1 METSVGKAVR
11 CFLFRFSAL
20 GVLLSGASALAGVT
34 VRQNVAPGATSWPGA
49 PLVATVSNPTLQATI
64 AEDFSAP
71 ATSCGQTFTI
81 PGGSNYLLDTISL
94 YAGGDNGTSV
104 SAPVTLNLYDLGGQ
118 TAPNPQTYSSSANL
132 LGGGNGLAIT
142 YTTQAAGVLQFDFAD
157 SDRVILVAGHLYAF
171 EISGLSGTRPVQWY
185 RNTSDTYPGGAAYRN
200 RSWING
206 SNARD
211 FAAAVYG
218 TVTTAQPP
226 PTQCTVNAGVTL
238 QQIDGFGGGV
248 VFLDAGLDPLTDA
261 QMDAL
266 YGTGPGQC
274 GLTLIRV
281 RISPDSNWTT
291 AEIDGKKVHD
301 RGGQI
306 LATPWTPPA
315 SMKDNNNT
323 IAGSLLPAQ
332 YANYATYLNS
342 FATAMASNGAPL
354 AVISVQNEPDATV
367 NYESCFWTAAQFQT
381 FFRANA
387 GVITVPVMMPESE
400 SFVHGLSDLT
410 LNDPVAVA
418 NVGFIGGHL
427 YGATDYGTTITD
439 YPLARSLGK
448 RTWMTE
454 FLVNDQTIG
463 RAITTAQ
470 QINDCLTVGNMSA
483 YIWWKLIGNANGL
496 LDATGVP
503 QLRAY
508 VMAQF
513 SRFIRPGDLRIGV
526 SGNTSALSV
535 SAFKDPGASRF
546 AIVAVNNT
554 SLPITQ
560 TFNIQGITAA
570 SITPWRTSATDS
582 LAQQAP
588 VTVTGNAFTYTIPAT
603 AMVTFVGTVPPSTRL
618 TGLAVRTNSG
628 PGDNVL
634 TAGFSVTGAD
644 AATPKPVVLRGV
656 GPGLAQ
662 FGVTNL
668 LSDPVISV
676 YSGLNLIGQNDDWDA
691 TALRPIF
698 VRLGGLDYLTPG
710 SRDAALLANFTA
722 GGYTVLAGGKTQD
735 TGVILAEV
743 YETDASNAR
752 LTALSARAMAGTGD
766 QTLIGGFIVGGTGT
780 ERVIIRGLGPA
791 LAAYGIT
798 GFLADPKIALY
809 SGSNV
814 IQQND
819 NWVDSPDMRTL
830 FASVSLAPLVTGSR
844 DAAMVATLPPGS
856 YTVQLS
862 GVNGTT
868 GVALIE
874 IYELP

>member
-1 METSVGKAVR
+1 M
-11 CFLFRFSAL
+11 
-20 GVLLSGASALAGVT
+20 GVLLSGASAWAGVT
-34 VRQNVAPGATSWPGA
+34 VRQNVAPAPTSWPGA
-49 PLVATVSNPTLQATI
+49 PIIATVSNPTSQATV

-71 ATSCGQTFTI
+71 ATSCGQTFTV
-81 PGGSNYLLDTISL
+81 PAGSNYLLDTICL

-157 SDRVILVAGHLYAF
+157 SDRVILAAGHMYAF

-185 RNTSDTYPGGAAYRN
+185 RTISDTYTGGAAYRN

-206 SNARD
+206 VNARD
-211 FAAAVYG
+211 FATAVYG

-226 PTQCTVNAGVTL
+226 PTQCTVNAGTTL
-238 QQIDGFGGGV
+238 QQIDGFGAGV

-266 YGTGPGQC
+266 YGTGPGQF

-281 RISPDSNWTT
+281 RISPDGNWTT
-291 AEIDGKKVHD
+291 AEIDGSKAYE
-301 RGGQI
+301 RGARI

-315 SMKDNNNT
+315 SMKDNTST

-367 NYESCFWTAAQFQT
+367 TYESCFWTAAQFQT

-387 GVITVPVMMPESE
+387 GAIGVPVMMPESE
-400 SFVHGLSDLT
+400 SFVHSLSDLT
-410 LNDPVAVA
+410 LNDPVAAA
-418 NVGFIGGHL
+418 NVGFVGGHL
-427 YGATDYGTTITD
+427 YGVGVTD
-439 YPLARSLGK
+439 YPLARSVGK

-454 FLVNDQTIG
+454 YLVNDQTIG
-463 RAITTAQ
+463 TAIATAQ

-483 YIWWKLIGNANGL
+483 YNWWKLIGNANGL
-496 LDATGVP
+496 LNAAGVP

-513 SRFIRPGDLRIGV
+513 SRFVRPGDLRIGV
-526 SGNTSALSV
+526 TGNTSALSV
-535 SAFKDPGASRF
+535 SAFKDPAASRF

-570 SITPWRTSATDS
+570 TITPWSTSATDS

-588 VTVTGNAFTYTIPAT
+588 VTITGNAFTYTIPST

-618 TGLAVRTNSG
+618 TGLSVRTVSG
-628 PGDNVL
+628 SEDNVL
-634 TAGFSVTGAD
+634 IPGFNISGAD
-644 AATPKPVVLRGV
+644 ATTPKPIVLRGV

-662 FGVTNL
+662 FSVTGF
-668 LSDPVISV
+668 LSDPVISI
-676 YSGLNLIGQNDDWDA
+676 YSGSNLIGQNDDWDA
-691 TALRPIF
+691 TSLRPIF

-710 SRDAALLANFTA
+710 SRDAATLASFAA
-722 GGYTVLAGGKTQD
+722 GGYTVIVGGKNQA
-735 TGVILAEV
+735 TGVVLAEV
-743 YETDASNAR
+743 YESDASNAR

-766 QTLIGGFIVGGTGT
+766 QTLIGGFVVGGTGT
-780 ERVIIRGLGPA
+780 ERVLIRGLGPA
-791 LAAYGIT
+791 LAGSGVT
-798 GFLADPKIALY
+798 GFMADPMIDLY
-809 SGSNV
+809 SGSTI
-814 IQQND
+814 IQSND
-819 NWVDSPDMRTL
+819 NWVDTPDMRAL
-830 FASVSLAPLVTGSR
+830 FTSLYLTQLATGSR
-844 DAAMVATLPPGS
+844 DAAMVAQLPPGV
-856 YTVQLS
+856 YTVHLT

>member
-1 METSVGKAVR
+1 METSVGKTLR
-11 CFLFRFSAL
+11 RFLFRFSAL
-20 GVLLSGASALAGVT
+20 GALLSGASAWAGVT
-34 VRQNVAPGATSWPGA
+34 VRQNVAPAPASWSGTPI
-49 PLVATVSNPTLQATI
+49 VATVSNPTSQAI
-64 AEDFSAP
+64 VAEDFSAP

-81 PGGSNYLLDTISL
+81 PSGSNYLLDTISL
-94 YAGGDNGTSV
+94 YAGGGDGTSA

-118 TAPNPQTYSSSANL
+118 TAPNPVFYAASANL
-132 LGGGNGLAIT
+132 LGGGNGLALN
-142 YTTQAAGVLQFDFAD
+142 YTTQTAGVLQFDFAD
-157 SDRVILVAGHLYAF
+157 SDRVLLVAGHLYAF

-185 RNTSDTYPGGAAYRN
+185 RNISDTYTGGAAYRN

-218 TVTTAQPP
+218 TATTAQPP
-226 PTQCTVNAGVTL
+226 PTQCTVNAGTTL
-238 QQIDGFGGGV
+238 QQIDGFGAGV

-266 YGTGPGQC
+266 YGTGVGQY

-281 RISPDSNWTT
+281 RISPDGNWTT
-291 AEIDGKKVHD
+291 AEIDGSKAYA
-301 RGGQI
+301 RGARI

-342 FATAMASNGAPL
+342 FATAMANNGAPL

-367 NYESCFWTAAQFQT
+367 TYESCFWTAAQFQT

-387 GVITVPVMMPESE
+387 GAITVPVMMPESE
-400 SFVHGLSDLT
+400 SFVHSLSDLT
-410 LNDPVAVA
+410 LNDPVAAA
-418 NVGFIGGHL
+418 NVGFVGGHL
-427 YGATDYGTTITD
+427 YGVGVTD
-439 YPLARSLGK
+439 YPLARSVGK

-454 FLVNDQTIG
+454 YLVNDQTIG
-463 RAITTAQ
+463 SAITTAQ

-496 LDATGVP
+496 LNAAGVP

-513 SRFIRPGDLRIGV
+513 SRFVRPGDLRIGV
-526 SGNTSALSV
+526 TGNTSALSV

-560 TFNIQGITAA
+560 TFNLQGITAA
-570 SITPWRTSATDS
+570 TITPWRTSATDS
-582 LAQQAP
+582 LAQQAS
-588 VTVTGNAFTYTIPAT
+588 VTITGNAFTYTIPST

-618 TGLAVRTNSG
+618 TGLSVRTVSG
-628 PGDNVL
+628 SGDNVL
-634 TAGFSVTGAD
+634 IPGFIIAGAD
-644 AATPKPVVLRGV
+644 AATPKPIVLRGV

-662 FGVTNL
+662 FGVTGF
-668 LSDPVISV
+668 LSDPVISI
-676 YSGLNLIGQNDDWDA
+676 YSGSTLIGQNDDWDA
-691 TALRPIF
+691 TTLRPTF

-710 SRDAALLANFTA
+710 SRDAATLASFAA
-722 GGYTVLAGGKTQD
+722 GGYTVQVGGKNQA
-735 TGVILAEV
+735 TGVVLAEV
-743 YETDASNAR
+743 YESDASNAR

-766 QTLIGGFIVGGTGT
+766 QTLIGGFIIGGTGT
-780 ERVIIRGLGPA
+780 ERVLIRGLGPA
-791 LAAYGIT
+791 LAGFAVT
-798 GFLADPKIALY
+798 GFLADPKIDLY
-809 SGSNV
+809 SGSNI
-814 IQQND
+814 IQSND
-819 NWVDSPDMRTL
+819 NWVDTPDMRAM
-830 FASVSLAPLVTGSR
+830 FASLYLTPLATGSR
-844 DAAMVATLPPGS
+844 DAAMVAQLSPGT

-868 GVALIE
+868 GVALIQ

>member
-1 METSVGKAVR
+1 M
-11 CFLFRFSAL
+11 
-20 GVLLSGASALAGVT
+20 GVLLSGASAWAGVT
-34 VRQNVAPGATSWPGA
+34 VRQNVAPAPTSWPGA
-49 PLVATVSNPTLQATI
+49 PIIATVSNPTSQATV

-71 ATSCGQTFTI
+71 ATSCGQTFTV
-81 PGGSNYLLDTISL
+81 PAGSNYLLDTISL
-94 YAGGDNGTSV
+94 YAGGGNGTSV

-157 SDRVILVAGHLYAF
+157 SDRVILAAGHMYAF

-185 RNTSDTYPGGAAYRN
+185 RTISDTYTGGAAYRN

-206 SNARD
+206 VNARD
-211 FAAAVYG
+211 FATAVYG

-226 PTQCTVNAGVTL
+226 PTQCTVNAGTTL
-238 QQIDGFGGGV
+238 QQIDGFGAGV

-266 YGTGPGQC
+266 YGTGPGQF

-281 RISPDSNWTT
+281 RISPDGNWTT
-291 AEIDGKKVHD
+291 AEIDGSKAYE
-301 RGGQI
+301 RGARI

-315 SMKDNNNT
+315 SMKDNTST

-367 NYESCFWTAAQFQT
+367 TYESCFWTAAQFQT

-387 GVITVPVMMPESE
+387 GAIGVPVMMPESE
-400 SFVHGLSDLT
+400 SFVHSLSDLT
-410 LNDPVAVA
+410 LNDPVAAA
-418 NVGFIGGHL
+418 NVGFVGGHL
-427 YGATDYGTTITD
+427 YGVGVTD
-439 YPLARSLGK
+439 YPLARSVGK

-454 FLVNDQTIG
+454 YLVNDQTIG
-463 RAITTAQ
+463 TAIATAQ

-496 LDATGVP
+496 LNAAGVP

-513 SRFIRPGDLRIGV
+513 SRFVRPGDLRIGV
-526 SGNTSALSV
+526 TGNTSALSV
-535 SAFKDPGASRF
+535 SAFKDPAASRF

-570 SITPWRTSATDS
+570 TITPWSTSATDS

-588 VTVTGNAFTYTIPAT
+588 VTITGNAFTYTIPST

-618 TGLAVRTNSG
+618 TGLSVRTVSG
-628 PGDNVL
+628 SEDNVL
-634 TAGFSVTGAD
+634 IPGFNISGAD
-644 AATPKPVVLRGV
+644 ATTPKPIVLRGV

-662 FGVTNL
+662 FSVTGF
-668 LSDPVISV
+668 LSDPVISI
-676 YSGLNLIGQNDDWDA
+676 YSGSNLIGQNDDWDA
-691 TALRPIF
+691 TSLRPIF

-710 SRDAALLANFTA
+710 SRDAATLASFAA
-722 GGYTVLAGGKTQD
+722 GGYTVIVGGKNQA
-735 TGVILAEV
+735 TGVVLAEV
-743 YETDASNAR
+743 YESDASNAR

-780 ERVIIRGLGPA
+780 ERVLIRGLGPA
-791 LAAYGIT
+791 LAGSGVT
-798 GFLADPKIALY
+798 GFMADPMIDLY
-809 SGSNV
+809 SGSTI
-814 IQQND
+814 IQSND
-819 NWVDSPDMRTL
+819 NWVDTPDMRAL
-830 FASVSLAPLVTGSR
+830 FTSLYLTQLATGSR
-844 DAAMVATLPPGS
+844 DAAMVAQLPPGV
-856 YTVQLS
+856 YTVHLT